1 MHGTDDGTASVAVA
15 QLPSVSGNPDA
26 NVERTASAIRQA
38 GAAGNR
44 LVVFPEC
51 TLSGYM
57 FDSREETERAALGVG
72 DPRIGQ
78 LVRACRDASAF
89 AVVGFLETDGAT
101 LYNSAV
107 TLGPDGV
114 LGIYRKQH
122 LPYLGAD
129 RFVTPGRGDT
139 PAVVTTPV
147 GNVGTMICFD
157 LRFPEAARVLALR
170 GADIIAVPTN
180 WPSNATML
188 SDHVTRVRALENL
201 VYLAVAD
208 RADEENGTRFHGR
221 SQVVSPAG
229 EVLVDAGTEEGIFG
243 AAVELAR
250 ARTKKLVIVPGA
262 YELEIFAGRRPDRYA
277 DITRPTGAEPDA
289 DPA

>member
-1 MHGTDDGTASVAVA
+1 MPRTKETVRVAVA
-15 QLPSVSGNPDA
+15 QLPSAKGNPDA
-26 NVERTASAIRQA
+26 NVERTAATIRRA
-38 GAAGNR
+38 GAEGDH

-57 FDSREETERAALGVG
+57 FDSPEEARRAAIGIG
-72 DPRIGQ
+72 DPRIGH
-78 LVRACRDASAF
+78 LVQACREASTI
-89 AVVGFLETDGAT
+89 AVVGFLETDGT
-101 LYNSAV
+101 LLYNSAV
-107 TLGPDGV
+107 TLGPHGV

-139 PAVVTTPV
+139 PPVVQTAA
-147 GNVGTMICFD
+147 GKIGTMICFD
-157 LRFPEAARVLALR
+157 LRFPEAARVLALQ

-180 WPSNATML
+180 WPRNAAML

-208 RADEENGTRFHGR
+208 RADEENGTPFHGR

-229 EVLVDAGTEEGIFG
+229 QVLIDAGTDEGLFG
-243 AAVELAR
+243 AEVELAQ
-250 ARTKKLVIVPGA
+250 ARNKKLVIVPGE
-262 YELEIFAGRRPDRYA
+262 YELEIFTGRRPDRYTE
-277 DITRPTGAEPDA
+277 ITRPVRAERDA
-289 DPA
+289 DLD